1 MPAGLPDLGD
11 TVTLTIH
18 DLSSTLAE
26 SASEFAMDQ
35 SSTSDDTAPT
45 SGKLN
50 NEPRSQAR
58 VILSAWLCSGAMI
71 AYLCRNSLGVAEK
84 TIRLDLKISEESMGF
99 IMGSFFW
106 AYALCQIPGGLLG
119 KKFGSRTWVPIF
131 SAASAIATMAFGM
144 ATGVVGLLTA
154 RIGIGVAQAGL
165 FPCSTIAIT
174 KWFPK
179 GERGLASGFLAAS
192 MPVGGAIG
200 LGLTG
205 ELLEITSWRWT
216 LILYS
221 IPGLLWAVGFRKW
234 FRETPSDHH
243 SANQAECDYIADVNV
258 ESHAPMADTEDSTS
272 SNQVSLENEPT
283 AKNEPVSQ
291 ASWLFLAARLSF
303 WMICSQQFFR
313 AAGAAFFQSWFPTYL
328 QETRGV
334 STAKS
339 GWLSTLPLIATVVA
353 AILAGGL
360 SDFVYRKTKR
370 LTLAR
375 SGLAGGALFLC
386 SVLVFSAWFVKDAT
400 TATLVISGG
409 AFFAAV
415 AGPCAYASTMDM
427 GGRNVSLVFS
437 WMNMIGNF
445 GAALVIWGVPY
456 FRKLVEKTP
465 ALLDLCGGNS
475 WNAILILF
483 GTMFLMS
490 SACWTMLRVRENE
503 LES

>member
-1 MPAGLPDLGD
+1 
-11 TVTLTIH
+11 
-18 DLSSTLAE
+18 
-26 SASEFAMDQ
+26 MDQ
-35 SSTSDDTAPT
+35 HSTSNDTEST
-45 SGKLN
+45 SGKSDH
-50 NEPRSQAR
+50 EARSHAR

-84 TIRLDLKISEESMGF
+84 TIRLDLNISEESMGF
-99 IMGSFFW
+99 VMGSFFW

-119 KKFGSRTWVPIF
+119 KKFGSRIWLPVF
-131 SAASAIATMAFGM
+131 ASLSALATMLFGM
-144 ATGVVGLLTA
+144 AAGVVGLLTG

-205 ELLEITSWRWT
+205 ELLEPIGWRWT

-221 IPGLLWAVGFRKW
+221 IPGLLWAVGFRRW
-234 FRETPSDHH
+234 FRETPSEHR
-243 SANQAECDYIADVNV
+243 SANRAECDYIAEVNG
-258 ESHAPMADTEDSTS
+258 ESQSPMADTADS
-272 SNQVSLENEPT
+272 SNSDQVSSENESNSKDANP
-283 AKNEPVSQ
+283 P
-291 ASWLFLAARLSF
+291 ASWLFLAARMSF
-303 WMICSQQFFR
+303 WMICGQQFFR

-339 GWLSTLPLIATVVA
+339 GWLSTLPLIATIVA

-360 SDFVYRKTKR
+360 SDYVYRKTNR
-370 LTLAR
+370 LTFAR

-400 TATLVISGG
+400 TATLIISAG

-445 GAALVIWGVPY
+445 GAGLVIWSVPH
-456 FRKLVEKTP
+456 FRGSIQNNP
-465 ALLDLCGGNS
+465 AMLKLCGENS
-475 WNAILILF
+475 WNAIPMLF
-483 GTMFLMS
+483 GTMFLLS
-490 SACWTMLRVRENE
+490 SICWALLRVRENE

>member
-1 MPAGLPDLGD
+1 
-11 TVTLTIH
+11 
-18 DLSSTLAE
+18 
-26 SASEFAMDQ
+26 
-35 SSTSDDTAPT
+35 
-45 SGKLN
+45 
-50 NEPRSQAR
+50 
-58 VILSAWLCSGAMI
+58 
-71 AYLCRNSLGVAEK
+71 
-84 TIRLDLKISEESMGF
+84 
-99 IMGSFFW
+99 
-106 AYALCQIPGGLLG
+106 
-119 KKFGSRTWVPIF
+119 
-131 SAASAIATMAFGM
+131 
-144 ATGVVGLLTA
+144 
-154 RIGIGVAQAGL
+154 
-165 FPCSTIAIT
+165 
-174 KWFPK
+174 
-179 GERGLASGFLAAS
+179 
-192 MPVGGAIG
+192 
-200 LGLTG
+200 
-205 ELLEITSWRWT
+205 
-216 LILYS
+216 
-221 IPGLLWAVGFRKW
+221 
-234 FRETPSDHH
+234 
-243 SANQAECDYIADVNV
+243 
-258 ESHAPMADTEDSTS
+258 
-272 SNQVSLENEPT
+272 
-283 AKNEPVSQ
+283 
-291 ASWLFLAARLSF
+291 
-303 WMICSQQFFR
+303 MICSQQFFR

>member
-1 MPAGLPDLGD
+1 M
-11 TVTLTIH
+11 
-18 DLSSTLAE
+18 E
-26 SASEFAMDQ
+26 Q
-35 SSTSDDTAPT
+35 SSDIDDNAST
-45 SGKLN
+45 SGKSD
-50 NEPRSQAR
+50 NEPRTKAR

-84 TIRLDLKISEESMGF
+84 TIRLDLGISEESMGF
-99 IMGSFFW
+99 VMGSFFW

-119 KKFGSRTWVPIF
+119 KKFGSRIWLPVF
-131 SAASAIATMAFGM
+131 AACSALATMTFGL
-144 ATGVVGLLTA
+144 AGGVTSLLSA
-154 RIGIGVAQAGL
+154 RIGIGIAQAGL

-200 LGLTG
+200 AGLTG
-205 ELLEITSWRWT
+205 ELLELTSWRWT

-221 IPGLLWAVGFRKW
+221 IPGLLWAVGFRQW
-234 FRETPSDHH
+234 FRETPSEHR
-243 SANQAECDYIADVNV
+243 SANRAECDYIAELSDDSAPASDTGDTTEAVN
-258 ESHAPMADTEDSTS
+258 PS
-272 SNQVSLENEPT
+272 SGI
-283 AKNEPVSQ
+283 
-291 ASWLFLAARLSF
+291 SWLFLATRLPF
-303 WMICSQQFFR
+303 WMICGQQFFR

-334 STAKS
+334 STAAS

-360 SDFVYRKTKR
+360 SDYVYRKTNR
-370 LTLAR
+370 LTFAR

-386 SVLVFSAWFVKDAT
+386 SMLVFSAWFVQDAT
-400 TATLVISGG
+400 TATLVISAG

-427 GGRNVSLVFS
+427 GGKNVSLVFS

-445 GAALVIWGVPY
+445 GAGLVIWGVPH
-456 FRKLVEKTP
+456 FRQLVESNEVFLK
-465 ALLDLCGGNS
+465 LCGGNS

-483 GTMFLMS
+483 GTMFLLS
-490 SACWTMLRVRENE
+490 SVCWALLQVRENE

>member
-1 MPAGLPDLGD
+1 
-11 TVTLTIH
+11 
-18 DLSSTLAE
+18 
-26 SASEFAMDQ
+26 MDQ
-35 SSTSDDTAPT
+35 SLGSDPSAAATS
-45 SGKLN
+45 SSN
-50 NEPRSQAR
+50 QPRSKAR
-58 VILSAWLCSGAMI
+58 VTLSAWLCSGAMI

-84 TIRLDLKISEESMGF
+84 TIRLDLGISEESMGF
-99 IMGSFFW
+99 VMGSFFW

-119 KKFGSRTWVPIF
+119 KKFGSRIWLPVFAAF
-131 SAASAIATMAFGM
+131 SAFATMTFGM
-144 ATGVVGLLTA
+144 AAGVASLLTA

-200 LGLTG
+200 AGLTG
-205 ELLEITSWRWT
+205 ELLELTSWRWT

-221 IPGLLWAVGFRKW
+221 IPGLLWAVGFRRW
-234 FRETPSDHH
+234 FRETPSEHG
-243 SANQAECDYIADVNV
+243 SANRAECEYIA
-258 ESHAPMADTEDSTS
+258 E
-272 SNQVSLENEPT
+272 VSGKSEPT
-283 AKNEPVSQ
+283 SETSGTTSEDNPPSKT
-291 ASWLFLAARLSF
+291 SWLFLVARLSF
-303 WMICSQQFFR
+303 WMICGQQFFR

-334 STAKS
+334 STAAS

-360 SDFVYRKTKR
+360 SDYVYRKTNR

-375 SGLAGGALFLC
+375 SGLAAGALFLC
-386 SVLVFSAWFVKDAT
+386 SILVFSAWFVQDAK
-400 TATLVISGG
+400 TATLVISAG

-427 GGRNVSLVFS
+427 GGKNVSLVFS

-445 GAALVIWGVPY
+445 GAGLIIWSVPH
-456 FRKLVEKTP
+456 FRSSIDGTP
-465 ALLDLCGGNS
+465 ALQKLCGENS
-475 WNAILILF
+475 WNAIPLLF
-483 GTMFLMS
+483 GMMFLLS
-490 SACWTMLRVRENE
+490 SLCWALLRVRANE

>member
-1 MPAGLPDLGD
+1 MDL
-11 TVTLTIH
+11 T
-18 DLSSTLAE
+18 
-26 SASEFAMDQ
+26 
-35 SSTSDDTAPT
+35 STSDDTT
-45 SGKLN
+45 STNGTSD
-50 NEPRSQAR
+50 NEPRSRAR
-58 VILSAWLCSGAMI
+58 GILSAWLCSGAMI

-84 TIRLDLKISEESMGF
+84 TIRLDLSISEETMGF

-119 KKFGSRTWVPIF
+119 KKFGSRIWVPIF
-131 SAASAIATMAFGM
+131 SAASAIATMTFGM
-144 ATGVVGLLTA
+144 ATGVAGLLTA

-200 LGLTG
+200 AGLTG
-205 ELLEITSWRWT
+205 ELLELTSWRWT

-221 IPGLLWAVGFRKW
+221 IPGLLWAVGFRRW
-234 FRETPSDHH
+234 FRETPSEHR
-243 SANQAECDYIADVNV
+243 SANRAECDYIAEVTGRPEVTGRSN
-258 ESHAPMADTEDSTS
+258 APTADTRASAS
-272 SNQVSLENEPT
+272 SDPISHENEAASANEPT
-283 AKNEPVSQ
+283 SQ
-291 ASWLFLAARLSF
+291 LSWLFLAARLSF
-303 WMICSQQFFR
+303 WMICGQQFFR

-334 STAKS
+334 STAQS

-360 SDFVYRKTKR
+360 SDYVYRKTKR

-386 SVLVFSAWFVKDAT
+386 SMLVFSAWFVEDAT
-400 TATLVISGG
+400 TATLVISAG

-445 GAALVIWGVPY
+445 GAGLVIWGVPH
-456 FRKLVEKTP
+456 FRDLVDSNA
-465 ALLDLCGGNS
+465 ALLKLCGGNS

-490 SACWTMLRVRENE
+490 AVCWTLLRVRENE

>member
-1 MPAGLPDLGD
+1 MEQ
-11 TVTLTIH
+11 
-18 DLSSTLAE
+18 S
-26 SASEFAMDQ
+26 SASDDNA
-35 SSTSDDTAPT
+35 SANGKSD
-45 SGKLN
+45 
-50 NEPRSQAR
+50 NEPRSKAR

-84 TIRLDLKISEESMGF
+84 TIRLDLGISEESMGF
-99 IMGSFFW
+99 VMGSFFW

-119 KKFGSRTWVPIF
+119 KKFGSRIWLPVFAAF
-131 SAASAIATMAFGM
+131 SALATMTFGM
-144 ATGVVGLLTA
+144 AAGVASLLTA

-200 LGLTG
+200 AGLTG
-205 ELLEITSWRWT
+205 ELLELTSWRWT

-221 IPGLLWAVGFRKW
+221 IPGLLWAVGFRRW
-234 FRETPSDHH
+234 FRETPSEHER
-243 SANQAECDYIADVNV
+243 ANHAECEYIADVSD
-258 ESHAPMADTEDSTS
+258 ESTNLATGTDQASTS
-272 SNQVSLENEPT
+272 DPISGTSDTTSENEPPSKT
-283 AKNEPVSQ
+283 
-291 ASWLFLAARLSF
+291 SWLFLVARMSF
-303 WMICSQQFFR
+303 WMICGQQFFR

-334 STAKS
+334 STAES

-360 SDFVYRKTKR
+360 SDYVYRKTNR

-375 SGLAGGALFLC
+375 SGLAAGALFLC
-386 SVLVFSAWFVKDAT
+386 SVLVFSAWFVQDAK
-400 TATLVISGG
+400 TATLVISAG

-445 GAALVIWGVPY
+445 GAGLVIWGVPH
-456 FRKLVEKTP
+456 FRHLVESN
-465 ALLDLCGGNS
+465 AMLLKLCGDNS

-483 GTMFLMS
+483 GTMFLLS
-490 SACWTMLRVRENE
+490 SVCWALLRVRENE

>member
-1 MPAGLPDLGD
+1 MELSPDSD
-11 TVTLTIH
+11 
-18 DLSSTLAE
+18 DNS
-26 SASEFAMDQ
+26 SAS
-35 SSTSDDTAPT
+35 
-45 SGKLN
+45 GKSN
-50 NEPRSQAR
+50 NETRTNAR
-58 VILSAWLCSGAMI
+58 LLLSAWLCSGAMI

-84 TIRLDLKISEESMGF
+84 TIRLDLGISEESMGF
-99 IMGSFFW
+99 VMGSFFW

-119 KKFGSRTWVPIF
+119 KKFGSRIWLPVF
-131 SAASAIATMAFGM
+131 AAFSAIATMTFGI
-144 ATGVVGLLTA
+144 AVGVASLLTA

-200 LGLTG
+200 AGLTG
-205 ELLEITSWRWT
+205 ELLALTSWRYI

-221 IPGLLWAVGFRKW
+221 IPGLLWAVGFRRW
-234 FRETPSDHH
+234 FRETPSEHG
-243 SANQAECDYIADVNV
+243 SANRAECEYIVELSDESTNLATSTGEASSSDQTIFTNGTTSEVN
-258 ESHAPMADTEDSTS
+258 PTST
-272 SNQVSLENEPT
+272 L
-283 AKNEPVSQ
+283 
-291 ASWLFLAARLSF
+291 SWLFLVTRMSF
-303 WMICSQQFFR
+303 WMICGQQFFR

-334 STAKS
+334 STVDS
-339 GWLSTLPLIATVVA
+339 GWLSTLPLIATIVA
-353 AILAGGL
+353 SILAGGL
-360 SDFVYRKTKR
+360 SDYVYRKTNR

-375 SGLAGGALFLC
+375 SGLAAGALFLC
-386 SVLVFSAWFVKDAT
+386 SVLVFSAWFVQDAK
-400 TATLVISGG
+400 TATLVISAG

-445 GAALVIWGVPY
+445 GAGLIIFGVPH
-456 FRKLVEKTP
+456 FRHRVESNA
-465 ALLDLCGGNS
+465 ALLKLCGGNS

-483 GTMFLMS
+483 GTMFFLS
-490 SACWTMLRVRENE
+490 SVCWALLRVRENE

>member
-1 MPAGLPDLGD
+1 ME
-11 TVTLTIH
+11 
-18 DLSSTLAE
+18 LSSACDDNA
-26 SASEFAMDQ
+26 SASGEAD
-35 SSTSDDTAPT
+35 
-45 SGKLN
+45 
-50 NEPRSQAR
+50 NEPRSKAR
-58 VILSAWLCSGAMI
+58 VILSAWLCSSAMI

-84 TIRLDLKISEESMGF
+84 TIRLDLNISEESMGF
-99 IMGSFFW
+99 VMGSFFW

-119 KKFGSRTWVPIF
+119 KKFGSRIWLPVFAAF
-131 SAASAIATMAFGM
+131 SALATMTFGM
-144 ATGVVGLLTA
+144 AAGVASLLTA

-200 LGLTG
+200 AGLTG
-205 ELLEITSWRWT
+205 ELLELTSWRWT

-221 IPGLLWAVGFRKW
+221 IPGLLWAVGFRRW
-234 FRETPSDHH
+234 FRETPFEHGG
-243 SANQAECDYIADVNV
+243 ANRAECDYIAELSD
-258 ESHAPMADTEDSTS
+258 ESTNSEKNTDEAISSEPISETS
-272 SNQVSLENEPT
+272 GTNSEGNPPPET
-283 AKNEPVSQ
+283 A
-291 ASWLFLAARLSF
+291 WLFLLARLSF
-303 WMICSQQFFR
+303 WMICGQQFFR

-334 STAKS
+334 STAES
-339 GWLSTLPLIATVVA
+339 GWLSTLPQIATVVA

-360 SDFVYRKTKR
+360 SDYVYRKTNR

-386 SVLVFSAWFVKDAT
+386 SVLVFSAWFVQDAK
-400 TATLVISGG
+400 TATLVISAG

-427 GGRNVSLVFS
+427 GGQNVSLVFS

-445 GAALVIWGVPY
+445 GAGLVIWGVPH
-456 FRKLVEKTP
+456 FRQLVDSN
-465 ALLDLCGGNS
+465 AMLLKLCGGNS

-483 GTMFLMS
+483 GTMFLLS
-490 SACWTMLRVRENE
+490 SVCWALLRVRENE

>member
-1 MPAGLPDLGD
+1 MEQ
-11 TVTLTIH
+11 
-18 DLSSTLAE
+18 S
-26 SASEFAMDQ
+26 SASDDNA
-35 SSTSDDTAPT
+35 SVNGKSD
-45 SGKLN
+45 
-50 NEPRSQAR
+50 NEPRSKAR

-84 TIRLDLKISEESMGF
+84 TIRLDLGISEESMGF
-99 IMGSFFW
+99 VMGSFFW

-119 KKFGSRTWVPIF
+119 KKFGSRIWLPVF
-131 SAASAIATMAFGM
+131 ASLSALATMTFGM
-144 ATGVVGLLTA
+144 ATGVAGLLTA

-205 ELLEITSWRWT
+205 ELLELTSWRWILT
-216 LILYS
+216 LYS

-234 FRETPSDHH
+234 FRETPSEHRG
-243 SANQAECDYIADVNV
+243 ANRAESDYITEVND
-258 ESHAPMADTEDSTS
+258 ESQASTAETEDSS
-272 SNQVSLENEPT
+272 KSAQVSQESETASTDEPI
-283 AKNEPVSQ
+283 SS
-291 ASWLFLAARLSF
+291 ASWLFLLTRLSF
-303 WMICSQQFFR
+303 YMICGQQFFR

-360 SDFVYRKTKR
+360 SDYVYRKTNR

-400 TATLVISGG
+400 TATLVISAG

-427 GGRNVSLVFS
+427 GGQNVSLVFS

-445 GAALVIWGVPY
+445 GAALVIWRVPY
-456 FRKLVEKTP
+456 FRKFVADTP
-465 ALLDLCGGNS
+465 MLLDLCGGNS
-475 WNAILILF
+475 WNAILLLF

-490 SACWTMLRVRENE
+490 SACWTLLRVRENE

>member
-1 MPAGLPDLGD
+1 
-11 TVTLTIH
+11 
-18 DLSSTLAE
+18 
-26 SASEFAMDQ
+26 MDQ
-35 SSTSDDTAPT
+35 SSASGDSPAAPPKSSD
-45 SGKLN
+45 
-50 NEPRSQAR
+50 EPRSRAR
-58 VILSAWLCSGAMI
+58 VVLSAWLCSGAMI

-84 TIRLDLKISEESMGF
+84 TIRLDLEISEETMGL

-106 AYALCQIPGGLLG
+106 AYSLFQIPGGMLG
-119 KKFGSRTWVPIF
+119 KKFGSRIWLPVF
-131 SAASAIATMAFGM
+131 AALSAVATMTFGM
-144 ATGVVGLLTA
+144 AAGVASLLTA
-154 RIGIGVAQAGL
+154 RIGIGIAQAGL

-179 GERGLASGFLAAS
+179 WERGLASGFLAAS
-192 MPVGGAIG
+192 MPVGGAVG

-205 ELLEITSWRWT
+205 QLLELTSWRSI

-221 IPGLLWAVGFRKW
+221 IPGLLWAVGFRLW
-234 FRETPSDHH
+234 FRETPAEHA
-243 SANQAECDYIADVNV
+243 SANQEECDYIAEKGETQNQTEATAKSETKSDQ
-258 ESHAPMADTEDSTS
+258 PPTDTAATSQTS
-272 SNQVSLENEPT
+272 S
-283 AKNEPVSQ
+283 
-291 ASWLFLAARLSF
+291 LFLVARLCF
-303 WMICSQQFFR
+303 WMICGQQFFR

-328 QETRGV
+328 QETREV

-360 SDFVYRKTKR
+360 SDYVYRKTGR

-375 SGLAGGALFLC
+375 SGLAGAALFLC
-386 SVLVFSAWFVKDAT
+386 SLLVFSAWFVKDAT
-400 TATLVISGG
+400 TATFVISAG

-445 GAALVIWGVPY
+445 GAGLIIWTVPH
-456 FRKLVEKTP
+456 FRDFVENTP
-465 ALLDLCGGNS
+465 ALLKLCDGNS
-475 WNAILILF
+475 WNAIPMLF
-483 GTMFLMS
+483 GMMFLLS
-490 SACWTMLRVRENE
+490 SICWALLRIRANE